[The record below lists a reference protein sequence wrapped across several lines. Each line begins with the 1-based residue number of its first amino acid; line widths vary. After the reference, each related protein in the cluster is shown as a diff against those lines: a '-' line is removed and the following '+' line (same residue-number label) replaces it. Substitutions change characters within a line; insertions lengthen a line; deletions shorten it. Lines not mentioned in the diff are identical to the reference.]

1 MIAYKINV
9 IDQNVTPIEY
19 KGYIDICPNLSTPH
33 KAVSLFTTVYMS
45 IEGHYTSNGDCIYVD
60 DEGLL
65 VDINYGFKYKGY
77 NGVLMGNGLVLGTDE
92 NGDSSAPNIDIY
104 TLREN
109 ITFLGLVKVHE
120 SYRGFEIMPL
130 EGGLA

>member
-1 MIAYKINV
+1 MIAYKIDV
-9 IDQNVTPIEY
+9 INQNVTPIEY
-19 KGYIDICPNLSTPH
+19 NGYTDICPNLSTPH

-45 IEGHYTSNGDCIYVD
+45 TEGHYSRSGDCIYVD

-65 VDINYGFKYKGY
+65 VGTNFGFKYKGY

-92 NGDSSAPNIDIY
+92 NGDSTAPDIDIY

-109 ITFLGLVKVHE
+109 ITFLGLVKIHE
-120 SYRGFEIMPL
+120 GYHGFTVMPL